1 MAKTH
6 KALRSDAHLTSIEIA
21 EIDGIA
27 LSAEE
32 VNLAKLLVDKLA
44 RSAKGSVI
52 DFNRASK
59 RRLKGSRRQE
69 NGSR

>member
-1 MAKTH
+1 MTKTH
-6 KALRSDAHLTSIEIA
+6 KALRSDAYSASIEIA

-32 VNLAKLLVDKLA
+32 VSFAKLLVDKLA
-44 RSAKGSVI
+44 RTAKGSVI

-59 RRLKGSRRQE
+59 RRLKKSRSGKR
-69 NGSR
+69 